1 MKRICYICKEEVD
14 LKDTVRAQKLLDIIV
29 LSDLPFYYGSIL
41 SEETELSEGEYL
53 SEDDTELVSA
63 LTNLTDD
70 YLVDGGHLHTN
81 CLVDTIVNQLE
92 TWVPNGEG
100 EEDAKLV

>member
-63 LTNLTDD
+63 LTNFKE
-70 YLVDGGHLHTN
+70 
-81 CLVDTIVNQLE
+81 I
-92 TWVPNGEG
+92 
-100 EEDAKLV
+100 